1 MLAGWIITG
10 GRADPGAMSMTWGH
24 FIIHSM
30 LPNFVA
36 YFATVFFHSEYD
48 TESEKEKQLISRITG
63 KQYGLASILL

>member
-48 TESEKEKQLISRITG
+48 TE
-63 KQYGLASILL
+63 